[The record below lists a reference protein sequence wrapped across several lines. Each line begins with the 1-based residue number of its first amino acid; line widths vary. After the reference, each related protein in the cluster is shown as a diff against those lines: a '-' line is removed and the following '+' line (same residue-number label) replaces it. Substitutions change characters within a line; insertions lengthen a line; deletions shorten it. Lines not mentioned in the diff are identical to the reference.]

1 MARSLSPDAAVA
13 ALHSAIEHYGREGG
27 LKRVRA
33 VVDQLPDVP
42 AKGLILRRL
51 GEACHALRMRTSAMR
66 LLSQALDMEGQKLP
80 ASWHEQREQ
89 LYNALAEKA
98 LELEDETVALA
109 IAQRI
114 THSERRGTLETQ
126 VVRWLLA
133 HNQIE
138 RAREVALHIDHE
150 SLSAWAQAE
159 VAVTLART
167 GQIDA
172 AEEILTA
179 IPSDT
184 AWAWA
189 QTALACIVAPTD
201 EEAARR
207 RIDQIESP
215 AQHDRALAQ
224 LAHALVEADKDG
236 DALDAAARIGDVA
249 VRVAAL
255 LDLRLTLE
263 GLVAMLALEQATA
276 VIGKVERD
284 MRVPL
289 LSMLAA
295 SYAALG
301 RSEQALHVANMAEGE
316 EHERALSR
324 VAVAL
329 AQRGDY
335 AQALDIARNLADA
348 DEREWTLDELTR
360 ALAAGG
366 HWQQAEAL
374 TAEIGTT
381 HQRARTLADL
391 AIARARAGEPL
402 AGLQLAHRIVL
413 VGTEY
418 ARAVTFIAPLLVA
431 AGQSDIALVVV
442 EDQYLTSIC
451 IPAHTLSSAQ
461 VSRYLATVAIALAE
475 HGDLDRATSAI
486 MQRVQPLDQARAHV
500 AIAQT
505 AAPYDPDRAHAE
517 LGYALRAMLL
527 GRDEAYRLLVQATPT
542 FASLGGAAL
551 LNDIAAAIDEVD
563 TW

>member
-1 MARSLSPDAAVA
+1 M
-13 ALHSAIEHYGREGG
+13 
-27 LKRVRA
+27 
-33 VVDQLPDVP
+33 
-42 AKGLILRRL
+42 
-51 GEACHALRMRTSAMR
+51 
-66 LLSQALDMEGQKLP
+66 
-80 ASWHEQREQ
+80 
-89 LYNALAEKA
+89 
-98 LELEDETVALA
+98 
-109 IAQRI
+109 
-114 THSERRGTLETQ
+114 
-126 VVRWLLA
+126 
-133 HNQIE
+133 
-138 RAREVALHIDHE
+138 
-150 SLSAWAQAE
+150 
-159 VAVTLART
+159 
-167 GQIDA
+167 
-172 AEEILTA
+172 
-179 IPSDT
+179 
-184 AWAWA
+184 
-189 QTALACIVAPTD
+189 VAPTD

-431 AGQSDIALVVV
+431 AGQSDIVLVVV

-500 AIAQT
+500 AIAQA